1 MQMIHLFANSPQPT
15 VSSSSG
21 CGALSGCEAL
31 TRNLRHRKL
40 CMLSGCSK
48 FFSWVLVSLFI
59 WSGFAE
65 HGIAYQSFS
74 VKDPG
79 LAQITEGRVIATISF
94 LASDELA
101 GRAIGSPEY
110 EIAAAFVA
118 SRFRGAGLD
127 GATEGNFYQEVTVD
141 PKWPLKNVVGILPG
155 KDPELAKEAIIF
167 SAHLDHLGRKENKG
181 DGIFNGAD
189 DNASGVTAVLTLA
202 DAFGSMNCNKRTL
215 IFIAFSGEESGL
227 LGSKRYAEQPVW
239 PLEETI
245 AMVNIEM
252 IGRPEPGANGKI
264 WMTGWR
270 ESNLGILMNEAS
282 LPMGVEIFQHPKFS
296 SMLYRASDN
305 WPLAEKGVV
314 AHSFSAGSLHSD
326 YHQPDDEWDR
336 LDTKHMT
343 RVIRGLLEASVP
355 LSMGSEAPVKR
366 AAD

>member
-1 MQMIHLFANSPQPT
+1 VQMHPLFDL
-15 VSSSSG
+15 SSRVLAFILPI
-21 CGALSGCEAL
+21 CTAL
-31 TRNLRHRKL
+31 TAIGILEQKL
-40 CMLSGCSK
+40 
-48 FFSWVLVSLFI
+48 
-59 WSGFAE
+59 AADE
-65 HGIAYQSFS
+65 
-74 VKDPG
+74 PG
-79 LAQITEGRVIATISF
+79 VAQITEGRVISTISF

-110 EIAAAFVA
+110 DIAAAYVA
-118 SRFRGAGLD
+118 SRFRGAGLQ
-127 GATEGNFYQEVTVD
+127 GATEGNYYQEFATD
-141 PKWPLKNVVGILPG
+141 PKRPLKNVVGILPG
-155 KDPELAKEAIIF
+155 KHPELSKEAILF

-202 DAFGSMNCNKRTL
+202 DAFSAENNNQRTL

-227 LGSKRYAEQPVW
+227 LGSKKFVEQPTW
-239 PLEETI
+239 PLDKTI

-270 ESNLGILMNEAS
+270 ESNLGVLMNQAS
-282 LPMGVEIFQHPKFS
+282 ISKGVEIFEHPKFS
-296 SMLYRASDN
+296 AMLYRASDN
-305 WPLAEKGVV
+305 WPLSEKGVA

-343 RVIRGLLEASVP
+343 RVIRGLFEASLP
-355 LSMGSEAPVKR
+355 MSQGGEAPVKR
-366 AAD
+366 VNDPE